1 VALFDP
7 DSGPSNDQKSWEN
20 CTENGYRSPYFFV
33 KEKNMDETAAVILE
47 QAEAAPVPAP
57 AVSTE
62 QAPTMTLS
70 CYGGKLTREQ
80 LSSVPTPRATAT
92 HKPIAHI
99 EVVEKLIEALS
110 FRQIGVVREEYAV
123 SADGMKMFGV
133 MDLTS
138 GFQGCRFAIGLRN
151 SHDKSF
157 RLSCTVGLR
166 VFVCENLAFH
176 GEYTPVL
183 AKHSKNFLLE
193 DSLAV
198 GVDRIQRNF
207 GPLQQQVEQWQS
219 TQLSD
224 PSAKLLIYQA
234 FIEEEAGFP
243 KHLARRVHE
252 LYFRPIHVEFQART
266 MWSLSNAF
274 TSAFKELEPIPQ
286 YRATAKLAGFLQSI
300 QPS

>member
-1 VALFDP
+1 M
-7 DSGPSNDQKSWEN
+7 EE
-20 CTENGYRSPYFFV
+20 T
-33 KEKNMDETAAVILE
+33 TAAVLE
-47 QAEAAPVPAP
+47 QPELVPRSHRP
-57 AVSTE
+57 VSTE
-62 QAPTMTLS
+62 EAPIMTLS
-70 CYGGKLTREQ
+70 SYGGKLTREQ
-80 LSSVPTPRATAT
+80 LSRVPTPAGTAT
-92 HKPIAHI
+92 HKPIPHI
-99 EVVEKLIEALS
+99 EVVDKLIEALG

-157 RLSCTVGLR
+157 RLSCTVGVR
-166 VFVCENLAFH
+166 IFVCENLAFH

-207 GPLQQQVEQWQS
+207 GPLKQQVEQWQS

-224 PSAKLLIYQA
+224 AFGKTAHLSSFHRGRDWIPQALGTPGTRSVLQADPSRIPIADHVES
-234 FIEEEAGFP
+234 FE
-243 KHLARRVHE
+243 RVHQ
-252 LYFRPIHVEFQART
+252 RV
-266 MWSLSNAF
+266 
-274 TSAFKELEPIPQ
+274 
-286 YRATAKLAGFLQSI
+286 
-300 QPS
+300 